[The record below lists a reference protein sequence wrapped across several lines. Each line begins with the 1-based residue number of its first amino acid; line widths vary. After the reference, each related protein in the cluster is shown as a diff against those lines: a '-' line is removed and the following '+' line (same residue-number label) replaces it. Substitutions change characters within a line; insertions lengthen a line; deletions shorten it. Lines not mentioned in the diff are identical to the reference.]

1 MLAYKHDDVL
11 AHGILLADDLKAR
24 VERRALER
32 AQDVSEYV
40 NARLREILG
49 LDDETREK
57 VRRGREDLA
66 AGRIVDDSKV
76 DAWLESWG
84 KDDELDPPE

>member
-1 MLAYKHDDVL
+1 MTTPSRT
-11 AHGILLADDLKAR
+11 GIVLADDVRAR

-40 NARLREILG
+40 NARLRELFG
-49 LDDETREK
+49 LDDEIREK
-57 VRRGREDLA
+57 VRRGREDIA
-66 AGRIVDDSKV
+66 AGRVVDDDKV

-84 KDDELDPPE
+84 KADELDRPE

>member
-1 MLAYKHDDVL
+1 MTTTSRT
-11 AHGILLADDLKAR
+11 GIVLADDVKVR

-40 NARLREILG
+40 NARLREMFG
-49 LDDETREK
+49 LDDEIREK
-57 VRRGREDLA
+57 VRRGREDIA
-66 AGRIVDDSKV
+66 AGRVVDDDKV

-84 KDDELDPPE
+84 KDHELDPPA

>member
-1 MLAYKHDDVL
+1 MTAPSRIEIV
-11 AHGILLADDLKAR
+11 LADDVKAR

-40 NARLREILG
+40 NARLREMFG
-49 LDDETREK
+49 LDDEIREK

-66 AGRIVDDSKV
+66 AGRVIDDDKV

>member
-1 MLAYKHDDVL
+1 MTTPPNT
-11 AHGILLADDLKAR
+11 GIVLADDVKAR

-40 NARLREILG
+40 NARLREIFG
-49 LDDETREK
+49 LDDEIREK
-57 VRRGREDLA
+57 VRRGRQDIA
-66 AGRIVDDSKV
+66 SSRIVDDDKV

-84 KDDELDPPE
+84 KEDELDPPE

>member
-1 MLAYKHDDVL
+1 MATPSRT
-11 AHGILLADDLKAR
+11 GIVLADDVKAR

-40 NARLREILG
+40 NARLRELFE
-49 LDDETREK
+49 LDDEIREK
-57 VRRGREDLA
+57 VRRGREDIA
-66 AGRIVDDSKV
+66 AGRIVADDQV

-84 KDDELDPPE
+84 KDDELDPPG

>member
-1 MLAYKHDDVL
+1 VKT
-11 AHGILLADDLKAR
+11 R

-40 NARLREILG
+40 NARLREIFD
-49 LDDETREK
+49 LDDEIREK
-57 VRRGREDLA
+57 VRRGRDDIATGL
-66 AGRIVDDSKV
+66 IVDDDEV

-84 KDDELDPPE
+84 KDGELDPLE

>member
-1 MLAYKHDDVL
+1 MTTPSRTA
-11 AHGILLADDLKAR
+11 ILLADDVKVR

-40 NARLREILG
+40 NARLREMFG
-49 LDDETREK
+49 LDDEIREK
-57 VRRGREDLA
+57 VRRGRQDIA
-66 AGRIVDDSKV
+66 AGRVVDDDTV

-84 KDDELDPPE
+84 KDDELDPPA

>member
-1 MLAYKHDDVL
+1 MTTPSHT
-11 AHGILLADDLKAR
+11 GIVLADDVKAR

-40 NARLREILG
+40 NARLREIFG
-49 LDDETREK
+49 LDDEIREK
-57 VRRGREDLA
+57 VRRGREDIA
-66 AGRIVDDSKV
+66 SSRIVDDDKV

-84 KDDELDPPE
+84 QEDELDPTQ

>member
-1 MLAYKHDDVL
+1 MTAS
-11 AHGILLADDLKAR
+11 ARIGIVLADDAKAR

-32 AQDVSEYV
+32 AQDVSEHV

-49 LDDETREK
+49 LDDEIREK
-57 VRRGREDLA
+57 VRHGQQDIA
-66 AGRIVDDSKV
+66 AGRVIDDDKV

-84 KDDELDPPE
+84 KDDELDPPA

>member
-1 MLAYKHDDVL
+1 MTTPSRT
-11 AHGILLADDLKAR
+11 GIVLADDVRAR

-40 NARLREILG
+40 NARLRELFG
-49 LDDETREK
+49 LDDEIREK
-57 VRRGREDLA
+57 VRRGREDIA
-66 AGRIVDDSKV
+66 AGRIVDDDKV

-84 KDDELDPPE
+84 KDDELDRPE

>member
-1 MLAYKHDDVL
+1 MTTPSRT
-11 AHGILLADDLKAR
+11 GIVLADDVRTR

-40 NARLREILG
+40 NARLRELFG
-49 LDDETREK
+49 LDDEIREK
-57 VRRGREDLA
+57 VRRGREDIA
-66 AGRIVDDSKV
+66 AGRVVDDDKV

-84 KDDELDPPE
+84 KDDELDRPE

>member
-1 MLAYKHDDVL
+1 MTTPSRT
-11 AHGILLADDLKAR
+11 GIVLADDVRAR

-40 NARLREILG
+40 NARLRELFG
-49 LDDETREK
+49 LDDEIREK
-57 VRRGREDLA
+57 VRRGREDIA
-66 AGRIVDDSKV
+66 AGRVVDDDKV

-84 KDDELDPPE
+84 KDDELDRPE

>member
-1 MLAYKHDDVL
+1 MATPSRTEIV
-11 AHGILLADDLKAR
+11 LADDVKAR

-40 NARLREILG
+40 NARLREMFG
-49 LDDETREK
+49 LDDEIREK
-57 VRRGREDLA
+57 VRRGREDIA
-66 AGRIVDDSKV
+66 AGRIVDDDKV

-84 KDDELDPPE
+84 KDDELDPFTWRST

>member
-1 MLAYKHDDVL
+1 MTATSRT
-11 AHGILLADDLKAR
+11 GIVLADDVKAR

-40 NARLREILG
+40 NARLREMFG
-49 LDDETREK
+49 LDDEIREK
-57 VRRGREDLA
+57 VRRGRQDID
-66 AGRIVDDSKV
+66 AGRVVDDDKV

-84 KDDELDPPE
+84 KDDELDPPA